1 MLTNKQQQA
10 FVEITVQI
18 ILFCL
23 NCFSLS
29 HAYHVRTHWGGFQI
43 WNYRYC
49 RQITTRTHSRDDWKR
64 KNSFNRQF
72 ITSFNQSQIIN
83 NLFNSCMWNHEV
95 HDQENKMPFCQG
107 CVIQLSNG
115 PSSQLHLDWKSIWKN
130 IQLSPAHYSLITRL
144 CGFQLSI
151 KIWHKTPQTTRHV
164 TQTFSLY
171 RPIEHQ

>member
-1 MLTNKQQQA
+1 MLTNKQQA

-29 HAYHVRTHWGGFQI
+29 HAYHVHTHWGGFQI

-49 RQITTRTHSRDDWKR
+49 RQKTTRTHSLDDWKR
-64 KNSFNRQF
+64 KKKINRQF

-83 NLFNSCMWNHEV
+83 KLFNSCMWNHEV
-95 HDQENKMPFCQG
+95 HDQEHKMPFCQG

-115 PSSQLHLDWKSIWKN
+115 PSSQLHPDWTSLEKYLKKY
-130 IQLSPAHYSLITRL
+130 PAQPGPL
-144 CGFQLSI
+144 
-151 KIWHKTPQTTRHV
+151 
-164 TQTFSLY
+164 
-171 RPIEHQ
+171 